1 MDRLA
6 RLDARGVLHQHGALY
21 TGIATDVVRRVAEH
35 EGAGNKGARNLRSK
49 VPLQLVYKARTCN
62 RSLALKVERIIKKLP
77 KRQKEAIVT
86 GRLTGGG
93 FFDDDE
99 TVAW

>member
-1 MDRLA
+1 LTHVVFCTSMA
-6 RLDARGVLHQHGALY
+6 PS
-21 TGIATDVVRRVAEH
+21 IATDVVRWLAEH
-35 EGAGNKGARNLRSK
+35 EGAGHKGARNLRSK
-49 VPLQLVYKARTCN
+49 VPLQLVYKARICN
-62 RSLALKVERIIKKLP
+62 RSLALKVERLIKKLP

-86 GRLTGGG
+86 GRPIGG